1 MPAWGAQGARVTA
14 CAVTSRAVSAREVVA
29 DVLARIEAQDGDLQ
43 AFTAVDAALAL
54 RAADEV
60 DRRVASGEQLALAG
74 VPVGV
79 KELVAV
85 AGLPQS
91 YGTDAM
97 PRTVAA
103 QDAECVRRL
112 RAAGAIPVGVTRTSE
127 LAWRDDT
134 PPTRNPLDAALS
146 CGGSS
151 GGSAAA
157 VAAGL
162 VPLAL
167 GTDTGGSI
175 RLPAAL
181 CGCAGHKPTFGSV
194 PRGGVLLI
202 SPSLDHVGPL
212 GRTVDDLRLALAALT
227 GAPSP
232 PPAPMPDA
240 TGLRVGVP
248 QDLAELAADPALLRA
263 LTTLCE
269 QLQDIAGAE
278 LVAIDLP
285 SFSTGYGVVDSISLA
300 EGAQILGGALAA
312 PRGALSEESRAEL
325 EAAPALGSD
334 RVARAREDQ
343 RALVSQTER
352 LFADYRLAGIIV
364 PALPLPAPRRGAPRG
379 AQRLNSLLPLADV
392 TGQPACVLPLQRR
405 PSPLAV
411 QLLGR
416 PGRDDE
422 LLALAAIAEALTG
435 ELSLA

>member
-1 MPAWGAQGARVTA
+1 
-14 CAVTSRAVSAREVVA
+14 VSAREVVA
-29 DVLARIEAQDGDLQ
+29 DVLAGIEEQDGELQ
-43 AFTAVDAALAL
+43 AFTTVDVALAL

-60 DRRVASGEQLALAG
+60 DRRVAAGEQPALAG
-74 VPVGV
+74 VAIGV

-97 PRTVAA
+97 PRVVAA

-134 PPTRNPLDAALS
+134 PPTRNPLGEALS

-181 CGCAGHKPTFGSV
+181 CGCAGHKPTFGTVS
-194 PRGGVLLI
+194 RDGVLLI

-212 GRTVDDLRLALAALT
+212 GRSVDDLRLALAALT
-227 GAPSP
+227 RTPPPS
-232 PPAPMPDA
+232 PAPMPDA

-248 QDLAELAADPALLRA
+248 RDFTELVADPALVRA
-263 LTTLCE
+263 LTALCE

-285 SFSTGYGVVDSISLA
+285 SFSAGYGVVDSISLA
-300 EGAQILGGALAA
+300 EGALILGGALAA
-312 PRGALSEESRAEL
+312 PPGSLSDETRAEL
-325 EAAPALGSD
+325 EAAPALDSD
-334 RVARAREDQ
+334 VVARARDDQ
-343 RALVSQTER
+343 RALVLQTAR
-352 LFADYRLAGIIV
+352 LFAEHRLAGIV
-364 PALPLPAPRRGAPRG
+364 LPALSMPAPRRGPSRR
-379 AQRLNSLLPLADV
+379 AQRVNSLLPLADV
-392 TGQPACVLPLQRR
+392 TGQPACVLPLGLR
-405 PSPLAV
+405 PLPLAV
-411 QLLGR
+411 QLLG
-416 PGRDDE
+416 PSGRDDE

-435 ELSLA
+435 ELSLAQPGDGLGVHGDPQAGSGRHA